1 MFYYYF
7 LLFFFLLGGASCQQ
21 EVPTL
26 IPKCIDE
33 FSQLL
38 GCAKNETVFQHIY
51 DYDFFDVYF
60 DRALYSE
67 IAKVVN
73 CPAAASC
80 NVSMFFKSYV
90 SFQISLIDLFD
101 KQLQTRLTKKTYDE
115 IVKTCNRIPQPP
127 LPFYDPCDTADRDKC
142 LVQEAA
148 KLPNWSEKDVKLFEH
163 LLSYLHAK
171 CKMKDE
177 QGRFVKPYI
186 DAVIGSS

>member
-1 MFYYYF
+1 MSYYYF
-7 LLFFFLLGGASCQQ
+7 LLLFFFLEGVSSQK

-26 IPKCIDE
+26 IPKCKDE
-33 FSQLL
+33 FSQML
-38 GCAKNETVFQHIY
+38 GCVKNESVFQHIY

-60 DRALYSE
+60 NHALYSE

-73 CPAAASC
+73 CPAPASC

-101 KQLQTRLTKKTYDE
+101 KQLQTRLTEETYDAL
-115 IVKTCNRIPQPP
+115 VKTCRSIPRPP
-127 LPFYDPCDTADRDKC
+127 PPFYDPCGTEDRDKC

-163 LLSYLHAK
+163 LLSYLHAQ